1 MIILA
6 EPPPD
11 PQYLVALLIAAPLLG
26 AGIVLSLLI
35 TRFSAWY
42 ARRWR
47 GPEEEEQRPRQPRRG
62 GLVARL
68 FARESGRARQ

>member
-6 EPPPD
+6 EPVAD
-11 PQYLVALLIAAPLLG
+11 PQYLVALIIAAPLLV
-26 AGIVLSLLI
+26 AGIILSLII

-47 GPEEEEQRPRQPRRG
+47 GPRDE
-62 GLVARL
+62 
-68 FARESGRARQ
+68 